1 MSLLEFKVAKVAHM
15 SSVEE
20 MAVAKKETLDFVWI
34 GSFGCLL
41 QSQKIVDG
49 IVTRITGT
57 AFPWWC
63 KQTNR
68 YMSKAGRQRA
78 TNRKMKILSQK
89 SVEK

>member
-1 MSLLEFKVAKVAHM
+1 MAKVAHM

-20 MAVAKKETLDFVWI
+20 MAVAEKETFDFVWI

-41 QSQKIVDG
+41 QSQKTVDG
-49 IVTRITGT
+49 IMTGITGT

-68 YMSKAGRQRA
+68 SMSKASTQRA
-78 TNRKMKILSQK
+78 TKRKMKILSHK
-89 SVEK
+89 